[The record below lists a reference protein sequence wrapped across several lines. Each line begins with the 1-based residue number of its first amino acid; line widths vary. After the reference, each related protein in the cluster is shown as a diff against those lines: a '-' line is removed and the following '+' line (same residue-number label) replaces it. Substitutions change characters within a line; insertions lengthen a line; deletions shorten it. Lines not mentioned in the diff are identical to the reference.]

1 MNLKISATRCGLMA
15 AALVGSAVLVV
26 GLSANAE
33 ATTGTLSWQGPNG
46 QGWTLTNPPNGV
58 CRTFNNTAAYGP
70 NNNTDK
76 QVILYSDFNCNNPVQ
91 QLCAHCSLSVST
103 TKYYSFKY

>member
-1 MNLKISATRCGLMA
+1 MSSGRLSLGVDADDERDQATSGHDGRISERGSTRKKGGCSVNLKISATRCGSMA

-33 ATTGTLSWQGPNG
+33 AATGTLSWQGPNG

-58 CRTFNNTAAYGP
+58 CRTFNNTAAYG
-70 NNNTDK
+70 
-76 QVILYSDFNCNNPVQ
+76 
-91 QLCAHCSLSVST
+91 
-103 TKYYSFKY
+103 